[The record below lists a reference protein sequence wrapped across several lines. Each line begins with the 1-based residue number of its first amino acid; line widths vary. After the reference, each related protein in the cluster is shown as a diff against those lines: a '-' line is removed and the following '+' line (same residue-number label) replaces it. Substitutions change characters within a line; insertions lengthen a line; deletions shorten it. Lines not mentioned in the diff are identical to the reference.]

1 MTPEFTVIR
10 DTTPAAEIPRGAVV
24 AMGNFD
30 GVHLGHRAVIA
41 AALRMG
47 QAHGKPAF
55 AVTFEPH
62 PRSFFSPNSPQFRL
76 SDETNK
82 LRLLA
87 GTGLAGAVV
96 MTFDKSRAGTSAQD
110 FIHHDL
116 IERLGI
122 SGIAVGYDFHFG
134 KGRVGSPSLLVSE
147 APRLG
152 IEVDVQ
158 AHVDIEER
166 PVSSSAIRMALAEG
180 QIDDATAM
188 LGGPWFVSGEVI
200 HGEKR
205 GRDLGYPTAN
215 IRLDKNCSLKHGIY
229 AVRVGR
235 GAERFDA
242 VASFGRRPTFDN
254 GAPLLEVFVF
264 DFKGDLYGTT
274 LDVAFI
280 SFIRDELKFD
290 SIDALI
296 RQMDDDSARARAATS
311 RRARCVSEAWSHQ
324 LSKTEKEKML
334 AGELYRPDA
343 EIGAEQA
350 QTKAWLVRYNAA
362 LAQPVSERHALL
374 RERLGHVGAGA
385 VIRPPFFCDFGYN
398 IRIGDGV
405 FLNFNCVILDVVE
418 VSIGDRTQIGPAVQ
432 IYAADHPR
440 DAETRREGLEFGRP
454 VRIGSDVW
462 IGGGAIILPGITIGD
477 GAIIGAGSVVTR
489 DVGAGVTVAGNPAR
503 PRQAETGPVGA
514 LRFSRLAAME
524 SPMFARRTISI
535 SGPASA

>member
-1 MTPEFTVIR
+1 MTSGFTVIR
-10 DTTPAAEIPRGAVV
+10 DTTPAAAIPKGTVV

-41 AALRMG
+41 AALQMG
-47 QAHGKPAF
+47 RIHGRPAL

-62 PRSFFSPNSPQFRL
+62 PRSFFSPNTPQFRL
-76 SDETNK
+76 TDESGK

-96 MTFDKSRAGTSAQD
+96 MTFDKVRAGTTAQD

-158 AHVDIEER
+158 PHIDIEER

-180 QIDDATAM
+180 QIEDATAM

-215 IRLDKNCSLKHGIY
+215 IRLDKNCGLKHGIY

-235 GAERFDA
+235 GEGKDQVRFDG

-254 GAPLLEVFVF
+254 GAPLLEIFLF
-264 DFKGDLYGTT
+264 DFKGDIYGKM

-280 SFIRDELKFD
+280 AFIREELKFD
-290 SIDALI
+290 GVEALV
-296 RQMDDDSARARAATS
+296 RQMDDDSTRARQ
-311 RRARCVSEAWSHQ
+311 R
-324 LSKTEKEKML
+324 L
-334 AGELYRPDA
+334 
-343 EIGAEQA
+343 
-350 QTKAWLVRYNAA
+350 A
-362 LAQPVSERHALL
+362 LAP
-374 RERLGHVGAGA
+374 GAF
-385 VIRPPFFCDFGYN
+385 PK
-398 IRIGDGV
+398 
-405 FLNFNCVILDVVE
+405 L
-418 VSIGDRTQIGPAVQ
+418 
-432 IYAADHPR
+432 
-440 DAETRREGLEFGRP
+440 
-454 VRIGSDVW
+454 
-462 IGGGAIILPGITIGD
+462 GAIG
-477 GAIIGAGSVVTR
+477 
-489 DVGAGVTVAGNPAR
+489 
-503 PRQAETGPVGA
+503 
-514 LRFSRLAAME
+514 
-524 SPMFARRTISI
+524 
-535 SGPASA
+535 

>member
-1 MTPEFTVIR
+1 MSTAFTVIR
-10 DTTPAAEIPRGAVV
+10 DNTPASAIPRGAVV

-30 GVHLGHRAVIA
+30 GVHLGHRAVIGA
-41 AALRMG
+41 AMAMG
-47 QAHGKPAF
+47 KAHGRPAL

-76 SDETNK
+76 TDETNK

-96 MTFDKSRAGTSAQD
+96 MTFDKARAGTTAQD
-110 FIHHDL
+110 FIHRDL

-180 QIDDATAM
+180 QVADATTM
-188 LGGPWFVSGEVI
+188 LGGPWFVTGAVI

-215 IRLDKNCSLKHGIY
+215 IRLDKHCGLKHGIY

-235 GAERFDA
+235 GSERFDG

-254 GAPLLEVFVF
+254 GAPLLEVFLF
-264 DFKGDLYGTT
+264 DFKADLYGKV

-280 SFIRDELKFD
+280 GFIREELKFD
-290 SIDALI
+290 TIEALI
-296 RQMDDDSARARAATS
+296 RQMDDDSAKARA
-311 RRARCVSEAWSHQ
+311 
-324 LSKTEKEKML
+324 LL
-334 AGELYRPDA
+334 AAAPDA
-343 EIGAEQA
+343 FPKLGVIG
-350 QTKAWLVRYNAA
+350 
-362 LAQPVSERHALL
+362 
-374 RERLGHVGAGA
+374 
-385 VIRPPFFCDFGYN
+385 
-398 IRIGDGV
+398 
-405 FLNFNCVILDVVE
+405 
-418 VSIGDRTQIGPAVQ
+418 
-432 IYAADHPR
+432 
-440 DAETRREGLEFGRP
+440 
-454 VRIGSDVW
+454 
-462 IGGGAIILPGITIGD
+462 
-477 GAIIGAGSVVTR
+477 
-489 DVGAGVTVAGNPAR
+489 
-503 PRQAETGPVGA
+503 
-514 LRFSRLAAME
+514 
-524 SPMFARRTISI
+524 
-535 SGPASA
+535 